1 MHRSASGYLG
11 PHVLCLESSVWL
23 AEIKCSTYSTVQY
36 STRPGWMFSV
46 NKQDMRCVQRED
58 RRDSGR
64 DTTECQLSKEP
75 ANKGRQLSNG

>member
-1 MHRSASGYLG
+1 M
-11 PHVLCLESSVWL
+11 
-23 AEIKCSTYSTVQY
+23 QY
-36 STRPGWMFSV
+36 IQYCTIQYTARMFSV